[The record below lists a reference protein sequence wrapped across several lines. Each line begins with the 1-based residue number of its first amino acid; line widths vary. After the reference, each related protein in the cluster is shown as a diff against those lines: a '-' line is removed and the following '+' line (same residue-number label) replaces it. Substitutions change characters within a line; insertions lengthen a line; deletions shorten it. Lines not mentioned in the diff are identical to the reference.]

1 MRRKERE
8 IKDIQV
14 IEEIISSCDVCR
26 IGLSDKG
33 MPYIVPLNFGYMEGN
48 PSCFYFHCATS
59 GKKIDIIKQNNN
71 VCFELDTDH
80 KLTDGNRACDYSM
93 LYSSVMG
100 TGKIFIVD
108 NEDERQSGLNCLM
121 KQYTGKDNHSFKT
134 STMSKTTILRLDIDS
149 ISGKQVSS

>member
-8 IKDIQV
+8 IKDLQV
-14 IEEIISSCDVCR
+14 IEEIISRCDVCR

-33 MPYIVPLNFGYMEGN
+33 MPYIVPLNFGYMKGD
-48 PSCFYFHCATS
+48 PSCFYFHCATG
-59 GKKIDIIKQNNN
+59 GKKIDIIKHNNN

-80 KLTDGNRACDYSM
+80 KLTDGDRACDYSM

-149 ISGKQVSS
+149 ISGKQVI